1 MMNLCDNKIIGEQ
14 HKNEI
19 IQIRLKFFE
28 EKLKPQPQFPDVA
41 PISSP
46 NMEKIEMNDKS
57 KFLAN
62 QLVALRESYAKT
74 LSGHVEEIH
83 NHWKLLQTDWQ
94 PNSLGQWH
102 RNIHSLAGTSLMYGF
117 KQIGGIAKQL
127 ENVTKPLKNS
137 ERPVDEKQSQKIL
150 ALLTQLQQA
159 AKQPAEGE

>member
-1 MMNLCDNKIIGEQ
+1 MNLCDNQIIGQ
-14 HKNEI
+14 QHHKNGNQQI
-19 IQIRLKFFE
+19 IQTR
-28 EKLKPQPQFPDVA
+28 FPDVA

-46 NMEKIEMNDKS
+46 NMGKINMSDKS
-57 KFLAN
+57 KFLTN
-62 QLVALRESYAKT
+62 KLVALRKSYAKT

-94 PNSLGQWH
+94 LNSLDEWH

-137 ERPVDEKQSQKIL
+137 EIPVDEKQSQKIVV
-150 ALLTQLQQA
+150 LLSQLQQA
-159 AKQPAEGE
+159 AKHPAEE